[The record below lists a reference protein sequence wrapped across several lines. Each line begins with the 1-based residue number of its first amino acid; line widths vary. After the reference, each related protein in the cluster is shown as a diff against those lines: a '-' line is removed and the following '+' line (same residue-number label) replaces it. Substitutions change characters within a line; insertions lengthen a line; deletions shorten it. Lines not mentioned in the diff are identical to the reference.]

1 VASVI
6 ALPWNVNNER
16 WLDGKARYEIV
27 LRSIYD
33 EIVKLYTLGASGWTE
48 NRRGG
53 KRRIVERTLPRR
65 SASCKA
71 RRLPRPR
78 ASSAL

>member
-1 VASVI
+1 MKRA
-6 ALPWNVNNER
+6 PGRRQGEFR
-16 WLDGKARYEIV
+16 DK
-27 LRSIYD
+27 
-33 EIVKLYTLGASGWTE
+33 IVKLHGVSASKWTE

-71 RRLPRPR
+71 RRLPV
-78 ASSAL
+78 ASETGAAPLTGLAPSLFAVSGC